1 MKNLLIHGVYLSAL
15 LYLGYCFNL
24 KTKENIILLTDLSK
38 TIEPCTKAF
47 SIESSMLQYDFK
59 LEFSDD
65 THYIFLVKKSDT
77 IASISK
83 KTIEFLNQAKQWKPP
98 FGYPINARIG
108 AELINFYTMLLAIE
122 KDSTIQSRLLDK
134 CMTYKW
140 LENESKQIDFGN
152 LSPIMYETMLNS
164 LILKVTNDE
173 LQFTNYV
180 FYRVG
185 CRRDFDLRE
194 LKADFLK
201 NNKEVK

>member
-47 SIESSMLQYDFK
+47 RIESSMLQYDMK
-59 LEFSDD
+59 REFSTD
-65 THYIFLVKKSDT
+65 THYIFLAKKSDT

-83 KTIEFLNQAKQWKPP
+83 KTIDFLNQIKQLKPP
-98 FGYPINARIG
+98 FFYHINTRINI
-108 AELINFYTMLLAIE
+108 ELINFYTMLAAIE

-140 LENESKQIDFGN
+140 VENESKQIDFKN
-152 LSPIMYETMLNS
+152 ISPKMYETMLNS

-173 LQFTNYV
+173 LLFTNYV
-180 FYRVG
+180 FDRVG

-194 LKADFLK
+194 LRADFLK